1 MKAVCGKLLLT
12 DLKDAFW
19 NGYRNEHFL
28 NRIFS
33 FRCSTLKLLFFC
45 RIEAKKDGIKFLS
58 QSITRFFNVYLVK
71 LCKFPLIMLCEDYFA
86 MKSKADDCKSDFM
99 LNSCQREI
107 AR

>member
-33 FRCSTLKLLFFC
+33 FRCSTLKLLFF
-45 RIEAKKDGIKFLS
+45 LS
-58 QSITRFFNVYLVK
+58 HRSHKGRYKIFITV
-71 LCKFPLIMLCEDYFA
+71 
-86 MKSKADDCKSDFM
+86 
-99 LNSCQREI
+99 LNTVF
-107 AR
+107 